1 MALRM
6 LAPDW
11 AEKKSF
17 VLFCPIGVQL
27 LHSRFHV
34 FLHSV
39 CFISH
44 NLILIYTS
52 REIISDVSE
61 KRFRPYDFCP
71 VYFVLPRL
79 TAPGSPRMCTSW
91 PANVKLKG
99 GQNAIW
105 RHADH
110 DDYFR
115 MEKLTTFYQP
125 GCSLTDWWF
134 QTMSRKHWQ
143 SSPPPGFTLKV
154 HLHLYILNNVFS
166 FLFAFQMSQYNG
178 NWTEWSA
185 MWYEVIPVISKLNE
199 HAVHV
204 YLKSQVWF
212 QNKTAWHKLQFPL
225 YCIIMASFLIGWK
238 KKDTIKS
245 KNSAIILLKKMALL
259 RANQII
265 LQGSQWFQNGC
276 NK

>member
-39 CFISH
+39 CFICH

-99 GQNAIW
+99 DQNAIW

-115 MEKLTTFYQP
+115 MEKLTI
-125 GCSLTDWWF
+125 
-134 QTMSRKHWQ
+134 
-143 SSPPPGFTLKV
+143 FT
-154 HLHLYILNNVFS
+154 
-166 FLFAFQMSQYNG
+166 
-178 NWTEWSA
+178 
-185 MWYEVIPVISKLNE
+185 
-199 HAVHV
+199 
-204 YLKSQVWF
+204 SQVALWQTDGF
-212 QNKTAWHKLQFPL
+212 RQCHESTGNLPL
-225 YCIIMASFLIGWK
+225 PLGLHWMCICIYTF
-238 KKDTIKS
+238 
-245 KNSAIILLKKMALL
+245 
-259 RANQII
+259 
-265 LQGSQWFQNGC
+265 
-276 NK
+276 

>member
-1 MALRM
+1 
-6 LAPDW
+6 
-11 AEKKSF
+11 
-17 VLFCPIGVQL
+17 
-27 LHSRFHV
+27 
-34 FLHSV
+34 
-39 CFISH
+39 
-44 NLILIYTS
+44 
-52 REIISDVSE
+52 
-61 KRFRPYDFCP
+61 
-71 VYFVLPRL
+71 
-79 TAPGSPRMCTSW
+79 
-91 PANVKLKG
+91 
-99 GQNAIW
+99 
-105 RHADH
+105 
-110 DDYFR
+110 

-143 SSPPPGFTLKV
+143 SSPPLGFTLKV

-166 FLFAFQMSQYNG
+166 FLFALQMSQYNG

-185 MWYEVIPVISKLNE
+185 VWYEVIPVISKLNE

-212 QNKTAWHKLQFPL
+212 QNKTARHKLQFPL

-238 KKDTIKS
+238 KKDTIKR